1 MCPSKLDKYEPA
13 KILLNELSERR
24 MYVENVILKIEK
36 DDSGWVLFQLLF
48 LLQNFNSKINLN
60 LNLYRFH

>member
-13 KILLNELSERR
+13 KILLNKLSERR

-36 DDSGWVLFQLLF
+36 DDSG
-48 LLQNFNSKINLN
+48 
-60 LNLYRFH
+60 